1 MHERYAHKRNLATQ
15 LLENN
20 KNQQTEKEY
29 LIKDMSSTKTNS
41 DKSRTE
47 NAKLQNELADLT
59 AKIKKLTEEK
69 EKIIAENE
77 EMRIDWTMAKGENEK
92 LKKENDELR
101 NQNGTL
107 REVAEN
113 FQKNIEGLLTDIL
126 PQMQLLRERY
136 NCNQTSANDSCL
148 NPSQR
153 EQELM
158 EKLESTQKELH
169 KSQEMSKQ
177 LENKIQ
183 ELERANSPQLE
194 NFKDVFCKKIE
205 LAFASNKFLDE
216 KSKMLENLNN
226 LFKQIDKLTIPNED
240 GASPIDNNFS
250 SAEFVTITSDGED
263 EKSGNKK
270 DDAPFTS
277 VELTDMSTSWRRI
290 SVSNFGSA
298 TENSE
303 ASTSSV
309 TSNFNMAFPSFVNA
323 QAPSTSTSLIQNP
336 YGPPVQTL
344 INILA
349 SSPNMTPSYDARPS
363 TSKDPKTSNPVM
375 NEKSTTQDRN
385 LQKNPGNR
393 SLKQTRTT
401 TDMQIL
407 TTSVSNLSST
417 VDALQLSTSSS
428 SAFSN
433 SAHARI
439 NPSTSSNQSA
449 AEIKSS
455 SNSPQSKQTAKKAI
469 GGNTTPSETPISAFG
484 TKTSTPRAKVPTTPK
499 RTRSIDAV
507 DKEPTP
513 ASIRNRISISI
524 SGDTP
529 SSSYS
534 SQHKEP
540 RRSLTG
546 EDLSASLQ
554 KRPRINY
561 DSYDNRNSTYREET
575 SNSHRPAMQQK
586 MNIYKTNPS
595 KLLKYRVA
603 GANHK

>member
-1 MHERYAHKRNLATQ
+1 
-15 LLENN
+15 
-20 KNQQTEKEY
+20 
-29 LIKDMSSTKTNS
+29 
-41 DKSRTE
+41 
-47 NAKLQNELADLT
+47 
-59 AKIKKLTEEK
+59 
-69 EKIIAENE
+69 
-77 EMRIDWTMAKGENEK
+77 
-92 LKKENDELR
+92 
-101 NQNGTL
+101 
-107 REVAEN
+107 
-113 FQKNIEGLLTDIL
+113 
-126 PQMQLLRERY
+126 
-136 NCNQTSANDSCL
+136 
-148 NPSQR
+148 
-153 EQELM
+153 
-158 EKLESTQKELH
+158 
-169 KSQEMSKQ
+169 
-177 LENKIQ
+177 
-183 ELERANSPQLE
+183 
-194 NFKDVFCKKIE
+194 
-205 LAFASNKFLDE
+205 
-216 KSKMLENLNN
+216 MLENLNN

-240 GASPIDNNFS
+240 GAGPIDNNSS
-250 SAEFVTITSDGED
+250 SAEVETITSDDED

-270 DDAPFTS
+270 DDTPSTS

-290 SVSNFGSA
+290 SNFGSA

-303 ASTSSV
+303 ASTSSA

-344 INILA
+344 INISA
-349 SSPNMTPSYDARPS
+349 SSPNMTPSYDTRPS

-385 LQKNPGNR
+385 LQKKNPGDR
-393 SLKQTRTT
+393 SLNKTRTT

-407 TTSVSNLSST
+407 TKSVSNLSST

-433 SAHARI
+433 SVHART

-455 SNSPQSKQTAKKAI
+455 SNSPQSNQTAKKSI

-513 ASIRNRISISI
+513 ASIKNRISISI